1 MMSRPT
7 ASWLLG
13 LYALGYIAVLY
24 LPILFIPIFSFND
37 SIYVSLPLKDFT
49 WKWYEQLL
57 QSPEILEAL
66 WNSLIVG
73 VGVSAVSTVLGLFC
87 AIGVT
92 TYEIKGKSS
101 ISAIVAAPIAIPF
114 IILGI
119 FLLLFFE
126 GLGVPLSLFTIGVSH
141 VLLTLPFAFLTQSAR
156 LRGFDKNLLLASA
169 DLGENW
175 WMTFFRVTLPIV
187 WPAMISSFILCF
199 TISLDEFMLAFFVSG
214 SDITLPLYIWNQL
227 RFPEQLPVILALG
240 SAMLGFS
247 IFAVV
252 TSELIRRR
260 GKA

>member
-1 MMSRPT
+1 MFRPL
-7 ASWLLG
+7 ASWVLG
-13 LYALGYIAVLY
+13 IFALAYIAALY

-37 SIYVSLPLKDFT
+37 SIYVSLPFKAFT
-49 WKWYEQLL
+49 WQWYEQLF

-66 WNSLIVG
+66 RNSLVVG
-73 VGVSAVSTVLGLFC
+73 IGVSAVSTVLGLLC

-92 TYEIKGKSS
+92 TYDIKGKS
-101 ISAIVAAPIAIPF
+101 AIGAVVAAPIAIPF

-119 FLLLFFE
+119 FLLLFFK

-156 LRGFDKNLLLASA
+156 LRGFDRNLLLASA

-175 WMTFFRVTLPIV
+175 WMTFFRVILPIV
-187 WPAMISSFILCF
+187 WPAMVSSFILCF
-199 TISLDEFMLAFFVSG
+199 TISLDEFMLAYFVSG
-214 SDITLPLYIWNQL
+214 SEITLPLYIWSQL
-227 RFPEQLPVILALG
+227 RFPEQLPIILALG

-247 IFAVV
+247 IVAVV
-252 TSELIRRR
+252 TSELMRRR